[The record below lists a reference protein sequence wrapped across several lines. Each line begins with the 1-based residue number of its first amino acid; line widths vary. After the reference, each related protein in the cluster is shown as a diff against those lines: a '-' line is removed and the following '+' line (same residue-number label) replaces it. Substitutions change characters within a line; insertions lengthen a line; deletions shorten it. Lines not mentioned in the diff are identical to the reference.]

1 MTWETKVSEWV
12 ERGKC
17 GEYIAALQA
26 RGSRAAMVLW
36 VPLLHLGDARFPA
49 PFGPEWLLH
58 RPIDMA
64 AHPLALIADPI
75 HFIDQVANPLRPGRF
90 SRRHT
95 TK

>member
-1 MTWETKVSEWV
+1 MKVSEWV
-12 ERGKC
+12 ERGSPAKH
-17 GEYIAALQA
+17 IAGLQA
-26 RGSRAAMVLW
+26 LGSRTAMVLW

-64 AHPLALIADPI
+64 AHPLTLIADPI
-75 HFIDQVANPLRPGRF
+75 HFIDHVANPLRPGWF
-90 SRRHT
+90 SRRHG